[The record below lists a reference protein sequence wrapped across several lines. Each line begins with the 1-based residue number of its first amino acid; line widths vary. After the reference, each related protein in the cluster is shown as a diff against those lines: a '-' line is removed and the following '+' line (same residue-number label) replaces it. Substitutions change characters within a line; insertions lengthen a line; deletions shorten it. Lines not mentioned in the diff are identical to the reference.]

1 MSFYQPSPN
10 ERVKIYDCRLA
21 MGQVQQSEVFA
32 AHCDLIECQIEFKN
46 FKDAQETIKKLKQF
60 NAQSN
65 SLFKS
70 THLDSLD
77 INESFPFMVR
87 EYYTQFY
94 PNCKMFTEK
103 LENDFE
109 KKYHQEKV
117 DEHYLALKKMFS
129 FSQQFEE
136 EIEKYKNTHEKF
148 MAFSKTF
155 TFKYQIWKN
164 IGDRKKSIQWGNLCF
179 DVKTDMFRDM
189 KKMIELSIVS
199 DRVNALTYAIDGV
212 IALTI
217 DLSIHNPLDRI
228 KYFEAFYS
236 LCPKLDDDS
245 LQIYIDMI
253 VTKAIRKNSIEIEG
267 LLPFVE
273 FLIQRF
279 SKNKKIF
286 EQEPL
291 SNKNV
296 MEKQMKR
303 LIFCKNSMMNIDYFH
318 SKLAKKIFIYE
329 QTEFSFSLKYDE

>member
-60 NAQSN
+60 NAVTN
-65 SLFKS
+65 CLFKS

-129 FSQQFEE
+129 FSQHFRGR
-136 EIEKYKNTHEKF
+136 Y
-148 MAFSKTF
+148 FSK
-155 TFKYQIWKN
+155 K
-164 IGDRKKSIQWGNLCF
+164 
-179 DVKTDMFRDM
+179 
-189 KKMIELSIVS
+189 
-199 DRVNALTYAIDGV
+199 V
-212 IALTI
+212 I
-217 DLSIHNPLDRI
+217 
-228 KYFEAFYS
+228 
-236 LCPKLDDDS
+236 
-245 LQIYIDMI
+245 
-253 VTKAIRKNSIEIEG
+253 
-267 LLPFVE
+267 
-273 FLIQRF
+273 
-279 SKNKKIF
+279 
-286 EQEPL
+286 
-291 SNKNV
+291 
-296 MEKQMKR
+296 
-303 LIFCKNSMMNIDYFH
+303 
-318 SKLAKKIFIYE
+318 
-329 QTEFSFSLKYDE
+329 